1 MAELKGSKTEENLQ
15 AAFAGESQARNKYTY
30 FAKVARKEGYNYIAK
45 IFEETAENELIGITY
60 YATTGDA
67 QVTISDEHS
76 EYRWVTA
83 EDALS
88 LIKIGG
94 IKRDINAY
102 LDLQG
107 PTL

>member
-1 MAELKGSKTEENLQ
+1 
-15 AAFAGESQARNKYTY
+15 
-30 FAKVARKEGYNYIAK
+30 
-45 IFEETAENELIGITY
+45 LIGITY